1 MNQSVKALSIFI
13 FFTLTLLNSSLI
25 SAAPAKENTFT
36 APSYKAPN
44 ATNKDK
50 SDNRTY
56 GPGPAPHIV
65 EGLPPSVRPD
75 KNSLECPEGY
85 HCASERSRLVCLIG
99 AGERRCDVVF
109 AISGNLAVPN
119 APIPIPDE

>member
-1 MNQSVKALSIFI
+1 MNQPTKILPLLIL
-13 FFTLTLLNSSLI
+13 FTLLSSSLI
-25 SAAPAKENTFT
+25 YAAPAKENTFT
-36 APSYKAPN
+36 APSPEAPN

-50 SDNRTY
+50 SDGQTY

-85 HCASERSRLVCLIG
+85 HCTSERSQLVCLKG
-99 AGERRCDVVF
+99 AGERRCDAVF

-119 APIPIPDE
+119 APLPLPDE